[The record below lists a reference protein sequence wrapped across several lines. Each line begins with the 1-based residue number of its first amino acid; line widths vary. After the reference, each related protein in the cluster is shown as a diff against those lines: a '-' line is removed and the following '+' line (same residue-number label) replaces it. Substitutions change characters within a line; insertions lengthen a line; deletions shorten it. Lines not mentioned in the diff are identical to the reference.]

1 MQKSKV
7 MGNTIMLYIM
17 SIAKLIFPLLTLPYL
32 TRVLSEDTYGFVSY
46 VKSCMTYM
54 QLIIDF
60 GFILSS
66 VKDIVKANGDNE
78 KIGKIAGNTFLAKT
92 MLSIV
97 SAVAMIIMY
106 LFIDILQIS
115 FLFVILSFGAV
126 ALTSYLADF
135 LFRGIEKMHYI
146 TIVYLISKGVA
157 VVLTFVFVK
166 GDSTI
171 IWIPVLDILMNVIAI
186 VISIGIIKKLG
197 IKIRLTALKDC
208 FIMIKDSFT
217 YFLSSVA
224 TTVFS
229 ALNTLLIGIY
239 ISDLAQVAHWSL
251 CLTMISAIQ
260 GLYAPICNS
269 VYPHMIQERRLSFI
283 HKILKIFMPLVV
295 VGCGLCIVLADIAML
310 VVGGEKYVE
319 ASDLFRL
326 LVPIL
331 LFSFPAQLYGWP
343 TLGAIGKTKET
354 TASTVLSASFQLI
367 GLIVLIV
374 FNCFTLIS
382 LAILRSLTELVLMGT
397 RMFITYRNKRMFSD
411 FRCAEAHN

>member
-1 MQKSKV
+1 
-7 MGNTIMLYIM
+7 
-17 SIAKLIFPLLTLPYL
+17 
-32 TRVLSEDTYGFVSY
+32 
-46 VKSCMTYM
+46 
-54 QLIIDF
+54 
-60 GFILSS
+60 
-66 VKDIVKANGDNE
+66 
-78 KIGKIAGNTFLAKT
+78 
-92 MLSIV
+92 
-97 SAVAMIIMY
+97 
-106 LFIDILQIS
+106 
-115 FLFVILSFGAV
+115 
-126 ALTSYLADF
+126 
-135 LFRGIEKMHYI
+135 
-146 TIVYLISKGVA
+146 
-157 VVLTFVFVK
+157 
-166 GDSTI
+166 
-171 IWIPVLDILMNVIAI
+171 
-186 VISIGIIKKLG
+186 
-197 IKIRLTALKDC
+197 
-208 FIMIKDSFT
+208 
-217 YFLSSVA
+217 
-224 TTVFS
+224 
-229 ALNTLLIGIY
+229 
-239 ISDLAQVAHWSL
+239 
-251 CLTMISAIQ
+251 MISAIQ

-269 VYPHMIQERRLSFI
+269 VYPHMIQERRLSLI